1 MRKLTH
7 SLASAALALAG
18 TLASCSSQETETYYE
33 QHLTFPEGATLEQK
47 LDMASRLIP
56 SERQLQ
62 WQQLE
67 LTAFVHFG
75 VNTFTDREWGDGTE
89 DPNVFNPV
97 NLDTDQWVSNLK
109 DAGFKMIIL
118 TAKHH
123 DGFCLWPTATTE
135 HSVASSSWRDGK
147 GDVVGDLAK
156 SCKKYGMKLGLY
168 LSPWDRNHPTY
179 GSGDAY
185 NEVYLQQLTELLTN
199 YGKVDEVWFD
209 GANGEGPNGKK
220 QEYDWDAVLSTIH
233 QLQPDAVTAIMG
245 TDVRWVGNESG
256 LGRETEWS
264 STVLPPSA
272 LKGSKET
279 EERLGINAQ
288 SKDLGSRDM
297 IALADE
303 MFWYPSE
310 VDVSIR
316 PGWFYH
322 KTESPKTLEHLVSI
336 YFQSVG
342 MNSSLLLNIPPN
354 RDGLF
359 DDEDVDRIRELGT
372 YVSAFNDN
380 CVSTGSDFIKT
391 EDNTV
396 TVEVDPSKPFDAVM
410 LGEDIAKGQR
420 VESFTVEVFDNGSWY
435 QVTEGTTI
443 GYKRI
448 LLLDTP
454 VQTDKLRVTLTNV
467 RGPVSRLMVG
477 AYMRPS
483 LSVAQAGEKG
493 IDLGPDEVNWSVRD
507 VKDGMVNITLI
518 NPAKSVWFA
527 PKDGNKITQYQ
538 ISQSGKVLASGEF
551 GNIINNPIP
560 QRIVLDTPTKGDV
573 SIRFTDAAGNTV
585 EPDKDQ
591 IGFDFK

>member
-297 IALADE
+297 IALSDE

-322 KTESPKTLEHLVSI
+322 KTESPKPLEHLVSI

-359 DDEDVDRIRELGT
+359 DDEDVDRIQELGT
-372 YVSAFNDN
+372 YVSTFNDN
-380 CVSTGSDFIKT
+380 RVSTGSDFIKT